1 MTDENKKVKI
11 RPKSLFTFKL
21 PKPKIVFG
29 SVTPSIQEHEHSISA
44 PTDFTRN
51 ASIGINK
58 ETGELDLSSVPHE
71 FRELVQKLYENISQQ
86 KIIQTD
92 EVVENSLKEDEVVA
106 RKGPT
111 VQKGLKD
118 EVILQEMRSLVS
130 PGDPWNIYSCVRIA
144 LS

>member
-29 SVTPSIQEHEHSISA
+29 SVTSTIQEHEHS
-44 PTDFTRN
+44 
-51 ASIGINK
+51 
-58 ETGELDLSSVPHE
+58 SVPDE
-71 FRELVQKLYENISQQ
+71 FREFEKMYENISQQ
-86 KIIQTD
+86 KFIQTD
-92 EVVENSLKEDEVVA
+92 EVMENSLKDDEVVA

-130 PGDPWNIYSCVRIA
+130 PGDPWNIYSCVRIV